1 MTEMLRRG
9 VSSNASL
16 SQSTSSP
23 PANGDKNLFQHSNR
37 VIADQ
42 EPSIIGLGFSQEE
55 THPDPLSRNIPQPQ
69 CSVASGGLEGYGE
82 FHNRFPEPSG
92 IEIRPPASKTANESM
107 HHSISSDSASLKG
120 ALSSSVTV
128 NTNQN
133 DDPGDHFGQHR
144 RPDAQSTASSLPYSL
159 PVTAINHNPFY
170 PNMQVMQATYNP
182 PCDDTPTT
190 SAVNYTSSGISSTE
204 SLSLQV
210 PSYVDPRRDVDCM
223 HPPALP
229 EETGP
234 PHVPNGVLGPRR
246 SIDSGYQ
253 SILTQGRGEY
263 CSNDSDENL
272 AWFEQ
277 GLYEAIGASW
287 GPMTSMDVQANPSG
301 WSI

>member
-1 MTEMLRRG
+1 MLRRG

-23 PANGDKNLFQHSNR
+23 SAVGDRNLFQHSNG

-42 EPSIIGLGFSQEE
+42 EPSIIAWGFSQEE
-55 THPDPLSRNIPQPQ
+55 THPDPLSCNIPQPQ
-69 CSVASGGLEGYGE
+69 CSVASRGLEGYGE

-92 IEIRPPASKTANESM
+92 IEIHPPASKTANEPM
-107 HHSISSDSASLKG
+107 HHSISSDSARLKS
-120 ALSSSVTV
+120 ALSSSLTV

-144 RPDAQSTASSLPYSL
+144 RPDARLHSL

-190 SAVNYTSSGISSTE
+190 SAMNYTSSGTSSTE

-234 PHVPNGVLGPRR
+234 PHVPNGVLGSRR

-253 SILTQGRGEY
+253 SIVTQGRGEY
-263 CSNDSDENL
+263 CFNNSDEDL
-272 AWFEQ
+272 TWVEQ
-277 GLYEAIGASW
+277 GLYEAIAASW
-287 GPMTSMDVQANPSG
+287 GPMTSMDAQANPSG